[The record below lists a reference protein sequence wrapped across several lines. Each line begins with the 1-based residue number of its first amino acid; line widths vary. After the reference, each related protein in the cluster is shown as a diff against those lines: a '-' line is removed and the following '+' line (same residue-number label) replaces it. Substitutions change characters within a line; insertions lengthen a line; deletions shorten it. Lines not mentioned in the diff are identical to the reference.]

1 MQQSSKV
8 WIIVVIFLVVAC
20 LCMCA
25 VAAISGAAFFII
37 RDSEQSSVVTPF
49 SWDEEPLQPT
59 RQPTTA
65 ALATAFPE
73 NDSSVETT
81 PAPAGDAAYQTL
93 EDLQAVTVPNN
104 DPIELAGRLKGITDI
119 PSVVPVTKNYRV
131 GSQETFWVSDVDT
144 NENFQ
149 VDATLRYVTD
159 SAYFWI
165 EDGVNYD
172 EDELSALAETF
183 NNQIYPTDRE
193 FFGSEWK
200 PGIDGDDHIYILYAR
215 GLGSSIAGYFSSAD
229 SLPPQAHPYS
239 NAHEMFLF
247 NADTTGLGEEFT
259 YGVLAHEFQHMIHWY
274 RDRNEESW
282 MNEGFSE
289 VASFLNGYDNG
300 GFDYLFT
307 MDPDLQLND
316 WPNNSDETT
325 PHYGASFMFLT
336 YFLDRFGEDA
346 TKALVAE
353 PENGL
358 TSIDKILGQLN
369 LYDDYYDR
377 PVTADWVF
385 ADWAVTNYINQ
396 PQAADGR
403 YSYNNYPS
411 APTVYDTEKINDCST
426 GWEARTVHQYGT
438 DYINFGCQQDMTLT
452 FQSSSEV
459 GVIPEDANSGDY
471 AMWSNKG
478 DESDMTLSQT
488 FDFTSVNGPL
498 TLQYSTW
505 YDIEQDY
512 DYVYLVASTD
522 GQSWDI
528 LEPDNC
534 SADNPTGNSYGCGY
548 TGVTDGYIQESVDLS
563 QYAGQQVTLRFEYI
577 TDAAVNGEG
586 FLLDDVSIPEIGYTT
601 DFENG
606 DGGWDAQ
613 GFVRLQNR
621 LPQTFAISVIRISDN
636 TTVESYMV
644 NPGETLSLDIPA
656 ENGQDVVLVVSGTTR
671 FTRQEAAY
679 RFKLTSAN

>member
-8 WIIVVIFLVVAC
+8 WIIVIIFLVVAC

-37 RDSEQSSVVTPF
+37 RDSEQSSDVTPF
-49 SWDEEPLQPT
+49 SWDEEPVQPT
-59 RQPTTA
+59 RQPTSA
-65 ALATAFPE
+65 ALATAFPD
-73 NDSSVETT
+73 NNSTVEST
-81 PAPAGDAAYQTL
+81 PAPASDGAYQTL
-93 EDLQAVTVPNN
+93 EDLQAVIVPNN

-119 PSVVPVTKNYRV
+119 PSVIPVTKNYQV

-165 EDGVNYD
+165 EDGVDYD

-346 TKALVAE
+346 TKTLVAE
-353 PENGL
+353 PENGF

-377 PVTADWVF
+377 PVTADWLF

-411 APTVYDTEKINDCST
+411 APTVYDTEKVNECST
-426 GWEARTVHQYGT
+426 GWEPRTVHQYGS
-438 DYINFGCQQDMTLT
+438 DYINLGCQQDLTLT
-452 FQSSSEV
+452 FQGSSEV

-488 FDFTSVNGPL
+488 FDFTSVTGPL

-522 GQSWDI
+522 GQTWDI
-528 LEPDNC
+528 LEPDQC
-534 SADNPTGNSYGCGY
+534 SSDNPTGNSYGCGY

-563 QYAGQQVTLRFEYI
+563 QFAGQQVTLRFEYI

-586 FLLDDVSIPEIGYTT
+586 FLLDDVSIPEIDYTT
-601 DFENG
+601 DFETDN
-606 DGGWDAQ
+606 GGWDAQ

-621 LPQTFAISVIRISDN
+621 LPQTFAISLIYLSDN
-636 TTVESYMV
+636 TTVESYLI
-644 NPGETLSLDIPA
+644 NPGETLTLDVPA
-656 ENGQDVVLVVSGTTR
+656 YNQTDVILVVSGTTR

-679 RFKLTSAN
+679 RFKLAPAE